1 MHPMAQMSLFSS
13 QSKESDYTTQNNF
26 RSSEL
31 SSIDCPIVVVI
42 IVVDISKV
50 NDLYVEV
57 VWKLIHATV
66 DFSRMDFSFTKH
78 DIFRL
83 INELWDQ
90 CGPCRWS
97 ADDVALSIS
106 VAPRAGPRRA
116 GSPSCDWLWAGRI
129 DSCREVQTPK
139 RNTFQS
145 QKPSLSSQIE
155 SRVFFYES
163 FEQSCILAWHSWC
176 ACERVWLSTNQVTL
190 RA

>member
-83 INELWDQ
+83 INEL
-90 CGPCRWS
+90 
-97 ADDVALSIS
+97 
-106 VAPRAGPRRA
+106 
-116 GSPSCDWLWAGRI
+116 
-129 DSCREVQTPK
+129 
-139 RNTFQS
+139 
-145 QKPSLSSQIE
+145 
-155 SRVFFYES
+155 
-163 FEQSCILAWHSWC
+163 
-176 ACERVWLSTNQVTL
+176 
-190 RA
+190 